1 MCIALHTCEATVAP
15 QASSP
20 SSPSPPVARPA
31 LQQEWFTLQE
41 VEQLGFPTYAT
52 LRRYIADGVLVAHKI
67 GGRVLVHRDA
77 LDAFPQRINPRER
90 EVESV
95 EAAIDRIVAAA
106 PELSDEQCRRLAA
119 VFGSGGAA

>member
-1 MCIALHTCEATVAP
+1 MCIALHTCEAAVAP
-15 QASSP
+15 RASSP
-20 SSPSPPVARPA
+20 NPPVVRPA

-67 GGRVLVHRDA
+67 GGRVRVHRDA
-77 LDAFPQRINPRER
+77 LDALPQRINLRER

-106 PELSDEQCRRLAA
+106 PALSDEQCRRLAA
-119 VFGSGGAA
+119 AFGGAS